1 MKKNYILALLAFSSF
16 AIAQST
22 NPAPYCPATFDNGVF
37 DVDNSINQ
45 VKLGTL
51 NNISGGRYAFPHYV
65 FYNNLPTVELER
77 GMAHQLNMKFD
88 VFGGAGYSVWIDY
101 NQDNVFSPNE
111 RVAGTTNDSME
122 FGENISVSQ
131 TFTIPAT
138 ALIGETRMRVR
149 IAEDDMFSQGTNF
162 NTPPCNEGETSLG
175 ILDWG
180 ETEDYT
186 VKITGVLGVNES
198 SKSAFSV
205 YPNPVTNVLNIS
217 TTSQQNISY
226 KIISLQGAEIMSGN
240 ISANSN
246 QISVDAIAQ
255 GVYFIKMT
263 ASDNT
268 SSTVKFIKK

>member
-16 AIAQST
+16 TFAQST

-37 DVDNSINQ
+37 DIDNSINQ

-101 NQDNVFSPNE
+101 NQDNIFSPNE

-138 ALIGETRMRVR
+138 ALLGDTRMRVR

-162 NTPPCNEGETSLG
+162 NTPPCNDGMTSLG

-180 ETEDYT
+180 ETEDYAI
-186 VKITGVLGVNES
+186 KITGVLGVNET
-198 SKSAFSV
+198 SKTAFSL
-205 YPNPVTNVLNIS
+205 YPNPANSVLNIS
-217 TTSQQNISY
+217 TANSENMSY
-226 KIISLQGAEIMSGN
+226 KIYNLQGASIMSGV
-240 ISANSN
+240 ISASNSE
-246 QISVDAIAQ
+246 ISVDAISQ
-255 GVYFIKMT
+255 GVYFITMT
-263 ASDNT
+263 AADNT
-268 SSTVKFIKK
+268 STTVKFIKK